1 MFCLYF
7 FNSQWFLFVQTAIIQ
22 IMKTIL
28 RILIILD
35 FAAIVF
41 IPNIYMSRPIM
52 IPMFALMIGM
62 VVLYW
67 FAMFWV
73 SKKDAVKVLKKDPVF
88 DVFAGK
94 IPTDPSADLT
104 RGRLCI
110 VDDTLRLLQRNDD
123 KERKNAPCKEVW
135 SLKTKEITS
144 LGFGKVLPA
153 RKGLIIYMG
162 DDEVKFTC
170 SKIAKQKDELYKAL
184 GWDLDL
190 LKKQEQEKAQQ
201 NRAQTKE
208 VKSNEQDEKQR
219 TEQDGNQQ

>member
-1 MFCLYF
+1 
-7 FNSQWFLFVQTAIIQ
+7 
-22 IMKTIL
+22 MKTIV

-35 FAAIVF
+35 FAAVVF
-41 IPNIYMSRPIM
+41 LPSVYMSRPLL
-52 IPMFALMIGM
+52 IPMFAVMAAL

-73 SKKDAVKVLKKDPVF
+73 SRKDADKVLGKAPDF
-88 DVFAGK
+88 DIFAGK

-110 VDDTLRLLQRNDD
+110 LDGRMALMQRVDG

-135 SLKTKEITS
+135 SVKTDEITS

-153 RKGLIIYMG
+153 RKGLIVYMG

-170 SKIAKQKDELYKAL
+170 NGISKHKEGLYSAL
-184 GWDLDL
+184 GWNMAVLDTT
-190 LKKQEQEKAQQ
+190 KHNEDGKADTLE
-201 NRAQTKE
+201 N
-208 VKSNEQDEKQR
+208 SDN
-219 TEQDGNQQ
+219 

>member
-1 MFCLYF
+1 MRG
-7 FNSQWFLFVQTAIIQ
+7 SQWFLFTQTAIIQ

-35 FAAIVF
+35 FAAVVF
-41 IPNIYMSRPIM
+41 IPNIYLSRSIM
-52 IPMFALMIGM
+52 IPMFAVMIGL

-73 SKKDAVKVLKKDPVF
+73 SKKDAVKVLKKDPIF
-88 DVFAGK
+88 DIFAGK

-110 VDDTLRLLQRNDD
+110 VDDTLKLLQRNDD

-170 SKIAKQKDELYKAL
+170 SKITKQKEELYKAL
-184 GWDLDL
+184 GWNLEL
-190 LKKQEQEKAQQ
+190 LKAQQ
-201 NRAQTKE
+201 
-208 VKSNEQDEKQR
+208 EKQQNDSQIIE
-219 TEQDGNQQ
+219 TKTHEKEEHQKVVQNENQQ